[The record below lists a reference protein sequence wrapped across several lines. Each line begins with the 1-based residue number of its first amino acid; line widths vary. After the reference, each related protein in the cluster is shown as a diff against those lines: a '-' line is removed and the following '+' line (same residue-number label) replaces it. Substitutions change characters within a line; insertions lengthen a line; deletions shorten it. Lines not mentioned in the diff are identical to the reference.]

1 VLKNALPTFSMKAGM
16 RHVIFGLTVSSS
28 WGNGHA
34 TIWRGLCRALARR
47 GHQVTF
53 FERDVPYY
61 AAHRD
66 LQSTDSYQLI
76 LYSGWKEIEECAR
89 EAVAA
94 ADSAIVTS
102 YCPDALDAADLIL
115 DSSAPVRVFYD
126 LDTPVTLERLRTE
139 GSVDYLP
146 ACGLEPFDLVLSYAG
161 GRALDE
167 LRQHLGAR
175 RVAALYGSVDPEVH
189 KPVASDAN
197 YHSDLSYLGTYAA
210 DRQPALQ
217 QLFLDPARRSPEK
230 KFLVGGALYPQDF
243 PWGDNVSFVSHVPPP
258 QHPAFYS
265 SSKLTLSVT
274 RAAMAEMGYCPS
286 GRLFEAAAC
295 ETPVLSDAWDGLEE
309 FFEPGREILVASSAS
324 DVVEFLALSPEEL
337 RSIGCAAR
345 QRVLAEHTAD
355 HRSQQLLKLLEMAA

>member
-1 VLKNALPTFSMKAGM
+1 M
-16 RHVIFGLTVSSS
+16 RLVIFGLTVSSS

-34 TIWRGLCRALARR
+34 TIWRGLCKALARR
-47 GHQVTF
+47 GHQISF

-66 LQSTDSYQLI
+66 QQNTDTYQMI
-76 LYSGWKEIEECAR
+76 LYSGWKEIEAYAR
-89 EAVAA
+89 EAVAV

-102 YCPDALDAADLIL
+102 YCPDALAAADLIL

-126 LDTPVTLERLRTE
+126 LDTPVTLERFRLE

-146 ACGLEPFDLVLSYAG
+146 PYGLEPFDLVLSYAG
-161 GRALDE
+161 GRALDD
-167 LRQHLGAR
+167 LQQHLGAR

-189 KPVASDAN
+189 KPVVTDAH

-210 DRQPALQ
+210 DRQPTLE
-217 QLFLDPARRSPEK
+217 QLFLEPAKRSPAK
-230 KFLVGGALYPQDF
+230 RFLVGGALYPQDF
-243 PWGDNVSFVSHVPPP
+243 PWTDNISFVSHVPPP

-295 ETPVLSDAWDGLEE
+295 ATPVLSDSWNGLQE

-324 DVVEFLALSPEEL
+324 DVLEFLSLNPEEL

-345 QRVLAEHTAD
+345 ERVLAEHTAD
-355 HRSQQLLKLLEMAA
+355 HRSQQLLNLLEMAA

>member
-1 VLKNALPTFSMKAGM
+1 M
-16 RHVIFGLTVSSS
+16 RLVIFGLTVSSS

-34 TIWRGLCRALARR
+34 TIWRGLCKALARR
-47 GHQVTF
+47 GHQISF

-66 LQSTDSYQLI
+66 QQNTDTYQMI
-76 LYSGWKEIEECAR
+76 LYSGWKEIEAYAR
-89 EAVAA
+89 EAVAV

-102 YCPDALDAADLIL
+102 YCPDALAAADLIL

-126 LDTPVTLERLRTE
+126 LDTPVTLERFRLE

-146 ACGLEPFDLVLSYAG
+146 PYGLEPFDLVLSYAG
-161 GRALDE
+161 GRALDD
-167 LRQHLGAR
+167 LQQHLGAR

-189 KPVASDAN
+189 KPVVTDAH

-210 DRQPALQ
+210 DRQPTLE
-217 QLFLDPARRSPEK
+217 QLFLEPAKRSPAK
-230 KFLVGGALYPQDF
+230 RFLVGGALYPQDF
-243 PWGDNVSFVSHVPPP
+243 PWTDNISFVSHVPPP

-295 ETPVLSDAWDGLEE
+295 ATPVLSDSWNGLQE

-324 DVVEFLALSPEEL
+324 DELEFLSLNPEEL

-345 QRVLAEHTAD
+345 ERVLAEHTAD
-355 HRSQQLLKLLEMAA
+355 HRSQQLLNLLEMAA

>member
-1 VLKNALPTFSMKAGM
+1 M
-16 RHVIFGLTVSSS
+16 RLVIFGLTVSSS

-47 GHQVTF
+47 GHQITF

-66 LQSTDSYQLI
+66 LQNIDTYQLI
-76 LYSGWKEIEECAR
+76 LYSAWEEIEAYAR
-89 EAVAA
+89 EAVAV

-102 YCPDALDAADLIL
+102 YCPDALAAADLIL
-115 DSSAPVRVFYD
+115 DSRVPVRVFYD
-126 LDTPVTLERLRTE
+126 LDTPVTLERFRTE

-146 ACGLEPFDLVLSYAG
+146 PYGLEPFDLVLSYAG

-175 RVAALYGSVDPEVH
+175 RAAALYGSVDPEVH
-189 KPVASDAN
+189 KPVASDAH
-197 YHSDLSYLGTYAA
+197 YRSDLSYLGTYAA
-210 DRQPALQ
+210 DRQPALR
-217 QLFLDPARRSPEK
+217 QLFLEPAKRSPAK
-230 KFLVGGALYPQDF
+230 RFLVGGALYPQDF
-243 PWGDNVSFVSHVPPP
+243 PWSDNIAFVSHVPPP
-258 QHPAFYS
+258 EHPAFYS

-274 RAAMAEMGYCPS
+274 RVAMAEIGYCPS

-324 DVVEFLALSPEEL
+324 DVEEFLALSPEEL

-345 QRVLAEHTAD
+345 ERVLAEHTAD
-355 HRSQQLLKLLEMAA
+355 HRSQQLLSLLEMAA